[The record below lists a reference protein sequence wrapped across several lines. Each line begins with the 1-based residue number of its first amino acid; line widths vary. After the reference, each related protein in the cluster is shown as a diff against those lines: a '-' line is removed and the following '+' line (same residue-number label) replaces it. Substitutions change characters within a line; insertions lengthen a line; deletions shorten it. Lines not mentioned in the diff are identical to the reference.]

1 MTLALRHRVNLS
13 KDITFNVKH
22 VAQPVREPH
31 VAISADASYTI
42 DHFFTVIEGIAP
54 SLASI
59 LYLVR
64 SSLAA

>member
-1 MTLALRHRVNLS
+1 MTLALRHEVGLS
-13 KDITFNVKH
+13 TYTTFNVKH
-22 VAQPVREPH
+22 VTQPVRQPPETI
-31 VAISADASYTI
+31 AALASFTI
-42 DHFFTVIEGIAP
+42 DHFFTVIEGNAP

>member
-1 MTLALRHRVNLS
+1 MTLALYHRVGLS
-13 KDITFNVKH
+13 KGTTFNVKH

-42 DHFFTVIEGIAP
+42 TDCFTVIEGYAP